1 MKIRVG
7 LAVLVGVVLTILGM
21 RLAGVYAASVL
32 SLSAFLTVF
41 GVMAAVLVIS
51 PGGARDAR
59 SLLALA
65 RAGILG
71 GGVVGSLIG
80 LAGFTP
86 GFFDPKHLG
95 DGVAFA
101 VVSVFYAAAAQALL
115 LLPIEAV
122 LVARDDAEGEPT
134 QTVRRVLLS
143 MVSLIVGPG
152 VAVYIVASH
161 WAPIPIVTAPLA
173 LAGPIALVIAVSPSR
188 VGPRFGA
195 LLRDSFLASGLLGFV
210 VALINMME
218 HVVRDPSVS
227 VGGISGATITLAI
240 GAVGALLASAFSP
253 AGAASVDDEV
263 RPSFVVFVAYFAAIV
278 FAIGVGVASLSTR
291 PNPNAGA
298 AVDAASPTASS
309 SATASASSSEPAAP
323 SATRSAP
330 PSNSAASSI
339 EARSVAVFDIVAKL
353 ADAEAA
359 HYVRISFFV
368 VFDSEA
374 HAAALR
380 PRQSELRDLSL
391 RYLSDVKLADMLGE
405 ENMKK
410 REAELLTRI
419 KQVSGGESAQ
429 RILLQGWVTQ

>member
-1 MKIRVG
+1 M
-7 LAVLVGVVLTILGM
+7 
-21 RLAGVYAASVL
+21 
-32 SLSAFLTVF
+32 
-41 GVMAAVLVIS
+41 
-51 PGGARDAR
+51 
-59 SLLALA
+59 
-65 RAGILG
+65 
-71 GGVVGSLIG
+71 
-80 LAGFTP
+80 P

-95 DGVAFA
+95 DGVSFA

-115 LLPIEAV
+115 LLPIEAA
-122 LVARDDAEGEPT
+122 LVARDRSEDEPA
-134 QTVRRVLLS
+134 QRVRRVLLA
-143 MVSLIVGPG
+143 IVALVIGPG
-152 VAVYIVASH
+152 VAIYFTRPH
-161 WAPIPIVTAPLA
+161 WAPFPIASVPLA
-173 LAGPIALVIAVSPSR
+173 LVGPIALLIAESPSR

-218 HVVRDPSVS
+218 HVVRIPSVY
-227 VGGISGATITLAI
+227 VGGVSGATITLAI
-240 GAVGALLASAFSP
+240 GVAGALLASAFRP
-253 AGAASVDDEV
+253 ADATSVDEEV
-263 RPSFVVFVAYFAAIV
+263 RPSFVGFVAYFAAIV
-278 FAIGVGVASLSTR
+278 FAISVGVAYLSTR
-291 PNPNAGA
+291 STPAAGV
-298 AVDAASPTASS
+298 AVDAPSP
-309 SATASASSSEPAAP
+309 ATSASAAASTSSNGPAP
-323 SATRSAP
+323 SAATPSAP
-330 PSNSAASSI
+330 TANSGPSSTQAK
-339 EARSVAVFDIVAKL
+339 SVAVFDIVAKL